1 MAKIQ
6 LMIDA
11 DDAADL
17 MTTVRELGGL
27 FDTNERVALGMDE
40 VDRDEPEPIPASA
53 SQDAERA
60 PAKRK
65 GRPPKAEVSAGAA
78 ALGVGDAF
86 SQQLKESAAE
96 VAANLFDQAPAEPP
110 HSDPSDVTLL
120 DVQAMAQAF
129 IKADGNSM
137 KKAQD
142 LLSAN
147 FKDVDGQPVKMFSKL
162 QAKDYVDA
170 LELLRVE

>member
-17 MTTVRELGGL
+17 ITTVRELGGL
-27 FDTNERVALGMDE
+27 FDQNERVSMGIDDVE
-40 VDRDEPEPIPASA
+40 SYPVPVSA
-53 SQDAERA
+53 SQDAEKTA
-60 PAKRK
+60 PKSR
-65 GRPPKAEVSAGAA
+65 GRPKKDQVSTGAA

-86 SQQLKESAAE
+86 SNQIRDEIPAE
-96 VAANLFDQAPAEPP
+96 IPANPFKPAPAEPP
-110 HSDPSDVTLL
+110 HSNPSDVTML

-162 QAKDYVDA
+162 QGKDYADA
-170 LELLRVE
+170 LELLRVEI